1 MRVII
6 GGAEQGKLFYAKT
19 TFFQEESIWCDGR
32 VCSKQDILHASC
44 VYHLE
49 SFIKREIEKDHCID
63 SLAEEIIEHN
73 PNIYIVTD
81 EIGMGIVP
89 MEEKERYYR
98 EMTGRICTK
107 LCGYATRVDRVFY
120 GIGTVIKNDQ
130 NTPH

>member
-19 TFFQEESIWCDGR
+19 TFFQEESHWCDGR
-32 VCSKQDILHASC
+32 VCTKEEILQATC

-49 SFIKREIEKDHCID
+49 SFIKREVEALH
-63 SLAEEIIEHN
+63 SVEYLAEEIIEKN

-89 MEEKERYYR
+89 MEETQRYYR
-98 EMTGRICTK
+98 EITGRICTK
-107 LCGYATRVDRVFY
+107 LCKYATRVDRVFY

-130 NTPH
+130 NTTH